1 MKDMIIGA
9 SIVVA
14 FIVIVATAH
23 VLITRYLFRAAL
35 ERKEPPSA
43 RFVRMRIMNGAPL
56 REAVAALS
64 AGATKL
70 QEREHT
76 VVSIKAHDNEE
87 LIGHYYTKK
96 DAKRIIIAV
105 HGWRSSWSRDFG
117 IISGF
122 FDSLDCNV
130 LYVEQRGQNASGG
143 DYMTFGQHE
152 RYDCRGWVKW
162 VNKTVNAQKLPIYLV
177 GVSMGASSVLMA
189 AGQKLPE
196 NVKGIISD
204 CAFTSPHDIWAYV
217 IKEKMRLTYRIR
229 SVMVNEML
237 KKKAKVYTE
246 YSTIDAMKENRV
258 PVLFIHGTD
267 DQLVP
272 IEMTY
277 KNYIACNA
285 PKELLVVPG
294 ADHAVS
300 CYVDPERYRRA
311 LVDFF
316 EKCESEPPQ
325 EQG

>member
-1 MKDMIIGA
+1 
-9 SIVVA
+9 
-14 FIVIVATAH
+14 
-23 VLITRYLFRAAL
+23 
-35 ERKEPPSA
+35 
-43 RFVRMRIMNGAPL
+43 
-56 REAVAALS
+56 
-64 AGATKL
+64 
-70 QEREHT
+70 
-76 VVSIKAHDNEE
+76 
-87 LIGHYYTKK
+87 
-96 DAKRIIIAV
+96 
-105 HGWRSSWSRDFG
+105 
-117 IISGF
+117 
-122 FDSLDCNV
+122 
-130 LYVEQRGQNASGG
+130 
-143 DYMTFGQHE
+143 
-152 RYDCRGWVKW
+152 
-162 VNKTVNAQKLPIYLV
+162 
-177 GVSMGASSVLMA
+177 MGASSVLMA

-300 CYVDPERYRRA
+300 CYVDSKRYLVA
-311 LVDFF
+311 LADFF
-316 EKCESEPPQ
+316 KRCESEPPQ